1 MILSYTIAATICM
14 SVWLLLQNGRRRV
27 CGAALGLFN
36 ALLWIFASEG
46 AGAHGV
52 TVVAAMCALQ
62 FACFLLAVASVAVR
76 RAHAH

>member
-14 SVWLLLQNGRRRV
+14 SVWLLQNGRRRV

-36 ALLWIFASEG
+36 ALLWIFASES

>member
-1 MILSYTIAATICM
+1 MIVSYMIAATLCT

-27 CGAALGLFN
+27 CGAALGLLN
-36 ALLWIFASEG
+36 ALLWIFASES

-52 TVVAAMCALQ
+52 TVVAALCGLQ

-76 RAHAH
+76 RTHAH